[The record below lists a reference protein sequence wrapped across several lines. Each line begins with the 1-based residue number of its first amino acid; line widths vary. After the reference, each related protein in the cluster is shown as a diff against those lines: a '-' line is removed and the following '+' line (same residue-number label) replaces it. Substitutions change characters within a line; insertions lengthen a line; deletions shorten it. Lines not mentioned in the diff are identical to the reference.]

1 MLFDRAYLELIW
13 KIQQVRYS
21 DLHLKSNNK
30 VNGNSETAL
39 KMADH
44 LKKTVAKLLRGMM
57 VLPKE
62 GKKVGEGKAATKG
75 GKT

>member
-1 MLFDRAYLELIW
+1 M
-13 KIQQVRYS
+13 RYS
-21 DLHLKSNNK
+21 VLHLKSNNK

>member
-1 MLFDRAYLELIW
+1 
-13 KIQQVRYS
+13 
-21 DLHLKSNNK
+21 
-30 VNGNSETAL
+30 
-39 KMADH
+39 MADH
-44 LKKTVAKLLRGMM
+44 LKKTGVAKLLRGMM